1 MLQNPASIESTLA
14 PDVPEPDRLVAG
26 TTRPTNLE
34 IARSIALRPIGE
46 IAADLGIMDEELQP
60 FGRYIAKVD
69 GRHLWERVKDRPN
82 GHYVAVTGITPTPLG
97 EGKTLVTIGLSMALN
112 AIGKRAIGTIRQPS
126 LGPVFGI
133 KGGAAGGGYSQ
144 VLPMEEFN
152 LHLTGDNHAV
162 ALAHNLL
169 AAVVDAHLAHGN
181 ALDIDPVSVTWPRVV
196 DVNDR
201 ALRQI
206 VVGLGGRENGQPR
219 ETRFDI
225 AVASE
230 VMAILSLSRDIFEL
244 RRRLGA
250 ITVGYTRDRRPV
262 TAEDLK
268 AAGAMTVLLRD
279 AINPNLLQTTE
290 HTPMLV
296 HTGPFAN
303 IAHGNSSVLADLL
316 GLKLADY
323 VVTESGFGAD
333 MGFEKLM
340 HVKCRSAGLAPD
352 VAVVVCTARALKMHS
367 GRFSV
372 STGQPLDLGLHHENL
387 DAIAAGAPNLE
398 KQIENVGRFGV
409 PVVVAI
415 NRFDTDTADELELIR
430 TIALR
435 AGALDAQV
443 GDFWAHGSGGGE
455 DLARAVI
462 AAADRSA
469 IDSVRPRYLYPLDA
483 PIKQKIETIAS
494 QVYGADG
501 VEYLPRAERQIRR
514 YTEQGLG
521 SLPICMAKTP
531 LSLSDDPKLKGR
543 PTGFRVTIREVRAYT
558 GAGFLCPIA
567 GDIMTMPGLSSTA
580 AVHQIDIDDQGETV
594 GLF

>member
-1 MLQNPASIESTLA
+1 MLNVGASNAPGDPLDHAPSRGPAVGLS
-14 PDVPEPDRLVAG
+14 
-26 TTRPTNLE
+26 NLE
-34 IARSIALRPIGE
+34 IARSIPLQPIAE
-46 IAADLGIMDEELQP
+46 IADVLGIRDDELHLY
-60 FGRYIAKVD
+60 GRHIAKLD
-69 GRHLWERVKDRPN
+69 GRRVWERVKDRPD
-82 GHYVAVTGITPTPLG
+82 GRYVAVTGITPTPLG

-112 AIGKRAIGTIRQPS
+112 AIGRPTIGTIRQPS

-144 VLPMEEFN
+144 VLPMEAFN

-262 TAEDLK
+262 TADDLR
-268 AAGAMTVLLRD
+268 AAGAMTVVLKD
-279 AINPNLLQTTE
+279 AIDPNLLQTTE
-290 HTPMLV
+290 HTPVLV

-303 IAHGNSSVLADLL
+303 IAHGNSSVLADAI
-316 GLKLADY
+316 GLKLAEY
-323 VVTESGFGAD
+323 VVTECGFGAD

-340 HVKCRSAGLAPD
+340 HVKCRSAGLLPD
-352 VAVVVCTARALKMHS
+352 VAVVVCTARALKMHA
-367 GRFSV
+367 GRFSA
-372 STGQPLDLGLHHENL
+372 SPGRALDPGLQQENL
-387 DAIAAGAPNLE
+387 EAIAAGAPNLE
-398 KQIENVGRFGV
+398 AHIENVGRFGV
-409 PVVVAI
+409 PAVVAI
-415 NRFDTDTADELELIR
+415 NRFDTDTAAELELIR

-443 GDFWAHGSGGGE
+443 GDFWARGGAGGE
-455 DLARAVI
+455 ALARAV
-462 AAADRSA
+462 AGAADAGARS
-469 IDSVRPRYLYPLDA
+469 SLGPRFLYPLDA
-483 PIKQKIETIAS
+483 PIKQKIETVAV

-501 VEYLPRAERQIRR
+501 VEYAPRAERQIRQ

-543 PTGFRVTIREVRAYT
+543 PMGFRITIREVRAYT

-567 GDIMTMPGLSSTA
+567 GDIMTMPGLSSAA
-580 AVHQIDIDDQGETV
+580 AVHQIDIDEQGEIV

>member
-1 MLQNPASIESTLA
+1 
-14 PDVPEPDRLVAG
+14 
-26 TTRPTNLE
+26 
-34 IARSIALRPIGE
+34 
-46 IAADLGIMDEELQP
+46 
-60 FGRYIAKVD
+60 
-69 GRHLWERVKDRPN
+69 VKDRPN
-82 GHYVAVTGITPTPLG
+82 GRYVDVTGITPTPLG
-97 EGKTLVTIGLSMALN
+97 EGKSLITIGLSMALN
-112 AIGKRAIGTIRQPS
+112 AIGKRTIGTIRQPS

-169 AAVVDAHLAHGN
+169 AAVVDAHLTHGN
-181 ALDIDPVSVTWPRVV
+181 KLDLDPVSVTWPRVM

-268 AAGAMTVLLRD
+268 AAGAMTVLLKD

-290 HTPMLV
+290 HTPVLV

-303 IAHGNSSVLADLL
+303 IAHGNSGVLADLI

-333 MGFEKLM
+333 MGFEKFM
-340 HVKCRSAGLAPD
+340 HIKCRASGLLPNA
-352 VAVVVCTARALKMHS
+352 AVLVCTVRALKLSS
-367 GRFSV
+367 GRFKV
-372 STGQPLDLGLHHENL
+372 VPGKPLDAAMQAENL
-387 DAIAAGAPNLE
+387 EAIAAGAPNLE
-398 KQIENVGRFGV
+398 KHIENVGRFGV

-415 NRFDTDTADELELIR
+415 NRFATDTPAELELVR

-435 AGALDAQV
+435 AGAADAQIA
-443 GDFWAHGSGGGE
+443 DLWARGSAGGE
-455 DLARAVI
+455 DLARAVVTVAEAGPI
-462 AAADRSA
+462 EERSQ
-469 IDSVRPRYLYPLDA
+469 RFLYSLGA
-483 PIKQKIETIAS
+483 PIKEKIETVAS
-494 QVYGADG
+494 QMYGADG
-501 VEYLPRAERQIRR
+501 VEYLPRAERQIRQ

-521 SLPICMAKTP
+521 ALPICMAKTP
-531 LSLSDDPKLKGR
+531 LSLSDDPNLKGR
-543 PTGFRVTIREVRAYT
+543 PTGFRITIREVRAYT
-558 GAGFLCPIA
+558 GADFLCPIA

-580 AVHQIDIDDQGETV
+580 AVHQIDIDKQGETV